1 MFQTLEGFFFVHND
15 SCNTFVQIFRDDSMN
30 FTFIR
35 NIAITL
41 TVSCLVVY
49 VIYHSIGTGAYIM
62 MSALALSSFFIGYL
76 EPRRGWVLALLQVAI
91 LLSVHFLKLIKPV
104 SADMAFFG
112 TFAGCGISLVF
123 SFVAG
128 RLARL
133 FEK

>member
-1 MFQTLEGFFFVHND
+1 MD
-15 SCNTFVQIFRDDSMN
+15 SKFLRHILIS
-30 FTFIR
+30 
-35 NIAITL
+35 L
-41 TVSCLVVY
+41 TVSSLVVY
-49 VIYHSIGTGAYIM
+49 IVYHSIGTGAYIM
-62 MSALALSSFFIGYL
+62 MSALALSSFLIGYL
-76 EPRRGWVLALLQVAI
+76 EPRRGWILALMQVVI

-104 SADMAFFG
+104 SADMALFG

>member
-1 MFQTLEGFFFVHND
+1 MD
-15 SCNTFVQIFRDDSMN
+15 SKFLRH
-30 FTFIR
+30 
-35 NIAITL
+35 IAISL
-41 TVSCLVVY
+41 AVSSLVIY
-49 VIYHSIGTGAYIM
+49 IIYHSIGTGAYIM

-76 EPRRGWVLALLQVAI
+76 EPRRGWILALLQVII

-104 SADMAFFG
+104 SADMALFG

>member
-1 MFQTLEGFFFVHND
+1 MD
-15 SCNTFVQIFRDDSMN
+15 SKFLRH
-30 FTFIR
+30 
-35 NIAITL
+35 IAISLVVTA
-41 TVSCLVVY
+41 LVVY
-49 VIYHSIGTGAYIM
+49 IIYHSIGSGAYLM
-62 MSALALSSFFIGYL
+62 MSALALSSFLIGYL
-76 EPRRGWVLALLQVAI
+76 EPHRGWILALMQVII
-91 LLSVHFLKLIKPV
+91 LLSIHFLKIFTPV

>member
-1 MFQTLEGFFFVHND
+1 MFQMLEGFFFIYID
-15 SCNTFVQIFRDDSMN
+15 LYNTFVQYFRDNSMN
-30 FTFIR
+30 FTFII
-35 NIAITL
+35 NITITL

-49 VIYHSIGTGAYIM
+49 VIYHSIGTGVYIM
-62 MSALALSSFFIGYL
+62 MTALVLSSFFIGYL
-76 EPRRGWVLALLQVAI
+76 EPRKGWILALLQVAI
-91 LLSVHFLKLIKPV
+91 LLSVHFLKLIKPI
-104 SADMAFFG
+104 SADIALFG